1 MRLFIA
7 VELPPEV
14 REAVHA
20 ALDPLRDRFPR
31 IRWVPAEN
39 LHVTLRFLG
48 ELGADRQ
55 AEIEGSMLAVARR
68 WEPFEL
74 SCSGVGAFPSGRSA
88 KTVWVGLGDPGG
100 LLKRLA
106 ADLDDE
112 LAAGFGREERA
123 FKPHL
128 TVARSTQRLPLLDG
142 LPPLSLPS
150 EAFTVDRLTLF
161 RSHLGGPAPE
171 YESLATARLG
181 A

>member
-14 REAVHA
+14 RTAVHE

-31 IRWVPAEN
+31 IRWVASEN

-48 ELGADRQ
+48 EVA
-55 AEIEGSMLAVARR
+55 AEREGELEGCMQAVAQR

-88 KTVWVGLGDPGG
+88 KTVCVGFDDPEGR
-100 LLKRLA
+100 LKRLA
-106 ADLDDE
+106 ADLEDE

-128 TVARSTQRLPLLDG
+128 TVARSSKRLPLLDG
-142 LPPLSLPS
+142 LPPLSLPG
-150 EAFTVDRLTLF
+150 EPFEVHRLTLF
-161 RSHLGGPAPE
+161 RSFLERPAAR
-171 YESLATARLG
+171 YEAVGVAEFGR
-181 A
+181 